1 MDAVDECS
9 RRHPCK
15 PHVCLAEN
23 GPLTN
28 RISTHFA
35 RIKAVPRQVANHG
48 YCARIDHEVR
58 TFRKWTL
65 TRRRRRRSGDVEG
78 DAQETSK
85 ATLRRRRR
93 RRSGDV
99 EGDAQETSKATLR
112 RRRRRRSGDV
122 EGDA

>member
-78 DAQETSK
+78 DAQNISK
-85 ATLRRRRR
+85 TKVVRLP
-93 RRSGDV
+93 SG
-99 EGDAQETSKATLR
+99 S
-112 RRRRRRSGDV
+112 SGHFV
-122 EGDA
+122 GES